1 MFGLGLPEL
10 FLIFLIGL
18 LIFGPKKI
26 PEMAKSM
33 GKGISEFKKATRE
46 TQRELNG
53 VLEDQEKPITAA
65 AAATVPAPAASE
77 QKQV

>member
-53 VLEDQEKPITAA
+53 VLEDPEKPVTAA
-65 AAATVPAPAASE
+65 ASPTAASTE
-77 QKQV
+77 QKEV